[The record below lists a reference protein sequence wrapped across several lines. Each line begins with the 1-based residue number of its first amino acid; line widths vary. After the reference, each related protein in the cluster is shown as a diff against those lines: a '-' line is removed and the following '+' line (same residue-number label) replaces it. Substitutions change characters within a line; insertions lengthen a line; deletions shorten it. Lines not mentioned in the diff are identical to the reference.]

1 MKGNKRLTTGAGTS
15 NTVLAAN
22 GNLFAIESGACS
34 TRFIV
39 DVEGDIFY
47 DGSAAAYDS
56 YCDAQLTRALANTM
70 QAATCTPTQIVH
82 NQWDDFVEYNEQTLI
97 DLNILGG
104 PVVNVEYKDRG
115 LVNLTQLQRLHN
127 SAIWQLHS
135 QLNDQAEELT
145 ALKGQITALQE
156 GK

>member
-1 MKGNKRLTTGAGTS
+1 
-15 NTVLAAN
+15 
-22 GNLFAIESGACS
+22 
-34 TRFIV
+34 
-39 DVEGDIFY
+39 
-47 DGSAAAYDS
+47 
-56 YCDAQLTRALANTM
+56 M
-70 QAATCTPTQIVH
+70 QAATCTPTQIIH
-82 NQWDDFVEYNEQTLI
+82 NKWDEFVSYNEQTLI

-135 QLNDQAEELT
+135 KLKDQEDELT
-145 ALKGQITALQE
+145 ALKGQITALTE